1 MENESMTE
9 IEVMEDSFN
18 LDGTN
23 PEADVAVAP
32 ELAEEITEEASEA
45 CECECDCDCTCECEE
60 EEVLKAKDKFLKKC
74 NEVKSACQKT
84 ADRLKNDWNEC
95 GANAYIRETTTYKI
109 ELYKNR
115 EDTTPVDS
123 YTTVKSNDVSL
134 KMLALVGGAT
144 ILLSCC
150 LSSALKHLK

>member
-1 MENESMTE
+1 MMEIESMTE
-9 IEVMEDSFN
+9 IEGMEDSFN
-18 LDGTN
+18 LDGSN

-32 ELAEEITEEASEA
+32 DLEEDVVEEVEEICDCVYEEEAA
-45 CECECDCDCTCECEE
+45 
-60 EEVLKAKDKFLKKC
+60 LKAKDKFLKKC
-74 NEVKSACQKT
+74 DEVKSACQKT
-84 ADRLKNDWNEC
+84 AERLKNDWNEC

-144 ILLSCC
+144 ILLSCA
-150 LSSALKHLK
+150 LSSALKFLK